1 MAAGSSWTRAV
12 PSSRRARRSTGIRP
26 SPAAA
31 ASQRGTRAPST
42 PTVPTSTTTTPGK
55 SAAPFGPLRRV
66 PFAPGAHC
74 FRTTRR
80 TTSEPSSPCRGP
92 ARASSTIPSPS
103 GTSPSTWAASSTPVS
118 KSWIILPK
126 NKEGSKSSAP
136 QVYAEE
142 SGSFVAWNATFDSN
156 QAGYGDV
163 PTSWGG
169 VAALL
174 DGSTFAAHDSSFT
187 SNYAGDAGGVFDVE
201 TSSALELTSSTVE
214 ANSCGDVGGVIY
226 AVFSSRIHVEDTTFK
241 DNKAHDAAVAFIF
254 VSSTFVAERSRFE
267 GNDAR
272 NYVPPPKRQRPPT
285 VLVVE
290 PSTLT
295 TP

>member
-1 MAAGSSWTRAV
+1 
-12 PSSRRARRSTGIRP
+12 
-26 SPAAA
+26 
-31 ASQRGTRAPST
+31 
-42 PTVPTSTTTTPGK
+42 
-55 SAAPFGPLRRV
+55 
-66 PFAPGAHC
+66 
-74 FRTTRR
+74 
-80 TTSEPSSPCRGP
+80 
-92 ARASSTIPSPS
+92 
-103 GTSPSTWAASSTPVS
+103 
-118 KSWIILPK
+118 LPK

-214 ANSCGDVGGVIY
+214 ANSCGDVRLDSAFV
-226 AVFSSRIHVEDTTFK
+226 VRSLDRSP
-241 DNKAHDAAVAFIF
+241 AAESP
-254 VSSTFVAERSRFE
+254 VSLRR
-267 GNDAR
+267 
-272 NYVPPPKRQRPPT
+272 YVRT
-285 VLVVE
+285 
-290 PSTLT
+290 
-295 TP
+295 